1 MDPFITTQNL
11 SDLLGIDVTAD
22 PAADLAVAAACD
34 VVRQVTEQDF
44 NYGTST
50 VSMDGTDTDALVLP
64 NAPVANAGTVV
75 LIGYGYG
82 GYGYGYGYSSSGTIT
97 DYMVATDGTNRLMR
111 GLPGAGV
118 FRPVWPRGRQNV
130 VVTFEHG
137 YAPDDLPEAVQAV
150 ALQIASRMVVQ
161 GVAQAETIGDVSVT
175 YAGPA
180 GDLTT
185 GEYRLL
191 YGFLQRRSF

>member
-34 VVRQVTEQDF
+34 TVRQITEADF

-50 VSMDGTDTDALVLP
+50 VSLDGTDTDALVLP
-64 NAPVANAGTVV
+64 NPPVANAGTVV
-75 LIGYGYG
+75 LIGYGG
-82 GYGYGYGYSSSGTIT
+82 DWGDWGFSASAGTIT
-97 DYMVATDGTNRLMR
+97 DYTVATDGTNRLMR

-130 VVTFEHG
+130 VVTYEHG
-137 YAPDDLPEAVQAV
+137 YAPADLPESIQAV
-150 ALQIASRMVVQ
+150 ALSIASRLVVQ
-161 GVAQAETIGDVSVT
+161 GVAQSETVGDVTVA
-175 YAGPA
+175 YAAAA
-180 GDLTT
+180 GDLTR
-185 GEYRLL
+185 GEERLL